1 MSLKCNC
8 CIICMPSIAS
18 CVLAVRRYEY
28 ITVYRAMRI
37 SIEEHWMNSCHHRLS
52 FNSHNM
58 CYYVYRPPTTLRKS
72 NVFSCVCLLVQ
83 VEADLFKCV
92 HLGVATTLTHLS
104 TWGARPWPLVMLKL
118 VNPGRR
124 AVGLHLKVPLVS
136 QTNNVT
142 QCRKNKR
149 INICVIIVIIC
160 GPLVM
165 LKFVYLEKRAVGL
178 WLKGLLVS
186 HSDNV
191 TQCRKNKCINFFV
204 IIMLF
209 HIRGTWCSDPV
220 SMGTTVKFFQFA

>member
-1 MSLKCNC
+1 MFTDRQRRCEKVMFS
-8 CIICMPSIAS
+8 
-18 CVLAVRRYEY
+18 AVSVRWKL
-28 ITVYRAMRI
+28 T
-37 SIEEHWMNSCHHRLS
+37 C
-52 FNSHNM
+52 
-58 CYYVYRPPTTLRKS
+58 S
-72 NVFSCVCLLVQ
+72 NVF
-83 VEADLFKCV
+83 
-92 HLGVATTLTHLS
+92 
-104 TWGARPWPLVMLKL
+104 TWGLPLHWPTYPHGETRPWPLVMLKL
-118 VNPGRR
+118 VNPGRP

-136 QTNNVT
+136 QTNNVA

-149 INICVIIVIIC
+149 LNICVIIVIIC

-165 LKFVYLEKRAVGL
+165 LKFVYLGKRAVGL

-209 HIRGTWCSDPV
+209 HVRGTWCSDPV